1 MQEKHARAIMVFV
14 LKILKQKQI
23 LLYMKEFN
31 VAIGQMPL
39 RSMMIPS
46 VE

>member
-1 MQEKHARAIMVFV
+1 MQEKHVRAIMVFV
-14 LKILKQKQI
+14 LKMLQQKQI

-31 VAIGQMPL
+31 AAIGLMPL